1 MKTFSGRKGICM
13 DRIDNY
19 PTHEKDG
26 LKYRSGRV
34 WPFGASIIDNNAIKI
49 VAYTG
54 DPAADDKGVYDTVTL
69 MPRSLM
75 LLVGQSD

>member
-1 MKTFSGRKGICM
+1 LYGSDRQLSDDTFIYCAF
-13 DRIDNY
+13 NAHWE
-19 PTHEKDG
+19 THTFRLPVIPAGK
-26 LKYRSGRV
+26 S
-34 WPFGASIIDNNAIKI
+34 WKI

-75 LLVGQSD
+75 LLVGQSE